1 MSARPDALL
10 SIAAL
15 HKSFGNSVILRGVDL
30 DVFPGDVVSII
41 GASGSGKT
49 TLLRCV
55 DLLEEFDS
63 GEICLDGE
71 PLGYRVSAAGR
82 RSRLSGRQLARQRSR
97 IGMVFQ
103 SYNLF
108 PHLTALSNVMLGL
121 TKVQGKPASE
131 ARIIAARWLD
141 RVGLADR
148 RDHHPSALS
157 GGQQQRVAIARA
169 LAMGP
174 RLLLLDEVTSALD
187 PELVQEVLMTIRGLA
202 EAGTTMLIVTH
213 EMRFARQVSTRTVF
227 MDGGAIIEQGPPDT
241 IFGSPG
247 SARLREFLANVS
259 H

>member
-1 MSARPDALL
+1 M
-10 SIAAL
+10 AAIL
-15 HKSFGNSVILRGVDL
+15 TIKGLEKSFGAHRILTGVAL
-30 DVFPGDVVSII
+30 DVFPSDVVSII

-55 DLLEEFDS
+55 DLLEEFQD
-63 GEICLDGE
+63 GEIRLDGE
-71 PLGYRVSAAGR
+71 MLGYRISGLQR
-82 RSRLSGRQLARQRSR
+82 RRLSGRELARQRAR

-108 PHLTALSNVMLGL
+108 PHLTALRNVMLGL
-121 TKVQGKPASE
+121 TKVRGLPVAE
-131 ARIIAARWLD
+131 ARGRAEHWLD

-148 RDHHPSALS
+148 RDRYPSALS

-169 LAMGP
+169 LAMEP

-187 PELVQEVLMTIRGLA
+187 PELVQEVLLTVRSLA

-227 MDGGAIIEQGPPDT
+227 MDAGAIVESGRPEDL
-241 IFGSPG
+241 FGAPKTK
-247 SARLREFLANVS
+247 RLADFLANVS